1 MQHDINHTD
10 MTGHGYVDGAA
21 SIILTTFA
29 AVVSWQ
35 EQAEWAFRIASL
47 LLACTVS
54 LVVLYGHYKKAQ
66 SKRKTSK

>member
-1 MQHDINHTD
+1 MQDINHTD

-21 SIILTTFA
+21 SVLLTTFA

-35 EQAEWAFRIASL
+35 EQTEWLFRISSL

-54 LVVLYGHYKKAQ
+54 VVILYGHYKK
-66 SKRKTSK
+66 SKAKRTK

>member
-10 MTGHGYVDGAA
+10 MTGGGYVDGAA
-21 SIILTTFA
+21 SVLLTTFA
-29 AVVSWQ
+29 TVLSWQ

-54 LVVLYGHYKKAQ
+54 IVVLYGHRKK
-66 SKRKTSK
+66 SKAKRSTK